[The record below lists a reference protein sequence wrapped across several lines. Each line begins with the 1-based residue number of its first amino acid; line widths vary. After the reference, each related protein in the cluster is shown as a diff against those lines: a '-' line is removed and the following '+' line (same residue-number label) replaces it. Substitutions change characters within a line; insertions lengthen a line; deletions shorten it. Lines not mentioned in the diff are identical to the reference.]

1 MIARGV
7 KNIKT
12 KGMWPVRGDVLN
24 IKGGG
29 RRWMEGS
36 SQRVELEGKGR
47 GFLI

>member
-29 RRWMEGS
+29 FVKICLTEG
-36 SQRVELEGKGR
+36 EGGGYRKEWS
-47 GFLI
+47 

>member
-29 RRWMEGS
+29 YVGQKRRGMGG
-36 SQRVELEGKGR
+36 VEFTTSGVR
-47 GFLI
+47 R